1 MCWYNRIPQAMWL
14 KKQARIFSH
23 SWRLEV
29 QGQRPEGVYSQVSL
43 LGLQAP
49 TFLSC
54 PHTVFPLSTH
64 TSGIP
69 SSAYENNSPV
79 ESGPPHLNSFNLNY
93 LLTPSFPIQS
103 YIVVKCQT
111 YELGRNT
118 VLPVTVVKFNI
129 RDNGKIDNIWL
140 NFITRRIQ
148 YHLQSILAR
157 SANLYKQLSGTLQ
170 RVSVMKDEERPRKF
184 FKWKELFHIKETKT
198 TGQLDAV

>member
-14 KKQARIFSH
+14 KNRHVFSH
-23 SWRLEV
+23 IPGGWRSKV
-29 QGQRPEGVYSQVSL
+29 KGQRVFIASFSPC
-43 LGLQAP
+43 LQAP

-54 PHTVFPLSTH
+54 PHTVSSSKH
-64 TSGIP
+64 TYFWHPFLCLWEQQSCRIR
-69 SSAYENNSPV
+69 
-79 ESGPPHLNSFNLNY
+79 PPHLNSFNLNY

-148 YHLQSILAR
+148 YHLQSIPAR

-170 RVSVMKDEERPRKF
+170 RVSVMKDEVRPRKF